1 MGQPKRVLYLHSRD
15 DLPQRSMLSGFYSF
29 ASRYDWLLTVLPRWR
44 RASSAS
50 LIKEI
55 DPDLC
60 IAGPM
65 VWTES
70 NPGIFEGRKVVGLE
84 IDIASHGHPSVI
96 IDNEAVGRLAAQFFL
111 AKGFVHF
118 AVLGNSSWWSAPRVA
133 GFRRELEQRGKFL
146 VAEPFLMDGPG
157 RLTVRNWLGSLP
169 PPTGVLATTDVFAE
183 EVMAECRLAG
193 IHIPDEISILAVD
206 NDELICEFCVPR
218 LSSLQLPYFRQGQL
232 AAMMGHRL
240 LQGRAIR
247 DPRISLAPISA
258 AIVERQSTGML
269 SSRQP
274 AIADAMRFIREK
286 WNEPIQVDDVAR
298 AVLTNRRWLER
309 AFLKHIGHG
318 IAREIQH
325 VRISHVKQLLGSTN
339 LAMPE
344 IARRCGFQDSIT
356 MGNAFRKLTQM
367 TPSAYRMQFITFK

>member
-1 MGQPKRVLYLHSRD
+1 
-15 DLPQRSMLSGFYSF
+15 
-29 ASRYDWLLTVLPRWR
+29 
-44 RASSAS
+44 
-50 LIKEI
+50 
-55 DPDLC
+55 
-60 IAGPM
+60 
-65 VWTES
+65 
-70 NPGIFEGRKVVGLE
+70 
-84 IDIASHGHPSVI
+84 
-96 IDNEAVGRLAAQFFL
+96 
-111 AKGFVHF
+111 
-118 AVLGNSSWWSAPRVA
+118 
-133 GFRRELEQRGKFL
+133 
-146 VAEPFLMDGPG
+146 
-157 RLTVRNWLGSLP
+157 
-169 PPTGVLATTDVFAE
+169 
-183 EVMAECRLAG
+183 
-193 IHIPDEISILAVD
+193 
-206 NDELICEFCVPR
+206 
-218 LSSLQLPYFRQGQL
+218 
-232 AAMMGHRL
+232 
-240 LQGRAIR
+240 
-247 DPRISLAPISA
+247 
-258 AIVERQSTGML
+258 ML